1 MAKLRFPDTTMAR
14 PPCNF
19 QNSVL
24 ETELERLA
32 KLGLVATL
40 AINETKLGYYVTATF
55 AQSPRA
61 LKMAQEMGL
70 TSEAETIKRLISDET
85 KVWYLTTRRE
95 RNSPRVHK
103 HLGRLN
109 DFMRE
114 RYPTDSVLL
123 MRDQAW
129 PGKTAVKTRGARS
142 KLAK

>member
-1 MAKLRFPDTTMAR
+1 MAKQRFSDTNMAR
-14 PPCNF
+14 PPCNS

-24 ETELERLA
+24 ETDLELAA
-32 KLGLVATL
+32 KLEVIATL
-40 AINETKLGYYVTATF
+40 AINETDHGYYVTATF
-55 AQSPRA
+55 AKSPKA
-61 LKMAQEMGL
+61 LRKVQEIGLKTAAQ
-70 TSEAETIKRLISDET
+70 TIDELISDEN

-114 RYPTDSVLL
+114 RYPTEMVLL
-123 MRDQAW
+123 MRNQAW
-129 PGKTAVKTRGARS
+129 PGKSAVRTRGAKA

>member
-1 MAKLRFPDTTMAR
+1 MAKQRFPDTNMAR
-14 PPCNF
+14 PPCNS

-40 AINETKLGYYVTATF
+40 AINETQLGYYVTATF
-55 AQSPRA
+55 ARSPKA
-61 LKMAQEMGL
+61 LKMVQEMGL
-70 TSEAETIKRLISDET
+70 TSEAETINKLISDEN

-114 RYPTDSVLL
+114 RYPTDIVLL
-123 MRDQAW
+123 MRDQEW
-129 PGKTAVKTRGARS
+129 PGKAAVKTRGARA
-142 KLAK
+142 KLAQ